1 MAQNTTN
8 SQAFIEAE
16 QYSSF
21 ILRNLHDG
29 LLPSTMYRNVTDFPS
44 GSTLNI
50 KTIGSVT
57 IQDGAE
63 DQALVSTPIDSNTI
77 TFKINRY
84 KGDSWHIT
92 DELREEGSQ
101 VEALMAARA
110 SESTRAIQ
118 EVFESD
124 FLQSCWDSMDAK
136 DTSGKFSVNGFQHLY
151 AASGGNDTLSLE
163 DISYM
168 KLAFD
173 KANVPMAGRIMIV
186 DPIAATVLQ
195 NQVTLTGSDISPISK
210 SMIETGFARDHNFL
224 FNIFGFD
231 IITSNRLPTVSSYGT
246 YKSDGTTSKTAS
258 GIVNIAMCI
267 ADDNTRP
274 MMGAWR
280 RMPKVE
286 TERIPSLRRDVFY
299 TTCRY
304 GFGCQRLDTMGCIIS
319 SATATKAN

>member
-1 MAQNTTN
+1 MQNTTN

-16 QYSSF
+16 KYSAF

-29 LLPSTMYRNVTDFPS
+29 LLPSTFYRNVTDFPN

-63 DQALVSTPIDSNTI
+63 DQAPTATPIDSNTI
-77 TFKINRY
+77 TFKINQY
-84 KGDSWHIT
+84 KADAWYIN
-92 DELREEGSQ
+92 DELREEGTQ

-124 FLQSCWDSMDAK
+124 FLKACNLAQTAGSQEK
-136 DTSGKFSVNGFQHLY
+136 VNGFSHRI
-151 AASGGNDTLSLE
+151 AASGANNTIDIK
-163 DISYM
+163 DISYL

-173 KANVPMAGRIMIV
+173 KANVPTAGRVLIV
-186 DPIAATVLQ
+186 DPICATVLQ
-195 NQVTLTGSDISPISK
+195 NKVTLTGSDISPISK
-210 SMIETGFARDHNFL
+210 SLIETGFARDHNFL

-231 IITSNRLPTVSSYGT
+231 IITSNRLPTVSGESMKT
-246 YKSDGTTSKTAS
+246 YADGNAASTS
-258 GIVNIAMCI
+258 GVVNIAMCI
-267 ADDNTRP
+267 TDDNCRP

-286 TERIPSLRRDVFY
+286 TERIPSLRRDMFY

-304 GFGCQRLDTMGCIIS
+304 GFGCQRKDTLATIVT
-319 SATATKAN
+319 SASALA

>member
-1 MAQNTTN
+1 MAQNTAN

-16 QYSSF
+16 QYSAF
-21 ILRNLHDG
+21 ILKNLHDG
-29 LLPSTMYRNVTDFPS
+29 LLPSTFYRNVTDFPS

-63 DQALVSTPIDSNTI
+63 DQAFTSTPIDSNTI
-77 TFKINRY
+77 TFKINKY

-110 SESTRAIQ
+110 AESTRAIQ
-118 EVFESD
+118 EVFETD
-124 FLQSCWDSMDAK
+124 FLSACNSAQVAG
-136 DTSGKFSVNGFQHLY
+136 TQEQINTFSHRL
-151 AASGGNDTLSLE
+151 AASGSNLTLDIK
-163 DISYM
+163 DISYL

-173 KANVPMAGRIMIV
+173 KANVPTAGRVLIV
-186 DPIAATVLQ
+186 DPICATVLQ
-195 NQVTLTGSDISPISK
+195 NKITLTGSDVSPVSK
-210 SMIETGFARDHNFL
+210 SLIETGFARDHNFL

-231 IITSNRLPTVSSYGT
+231 IITSNRLPTISGEAMKDYTGKAVSG
-246 YKSDGTTSKTAS
+246 AS
-258 GIVNIAMCI
+258 GVVNIAMCI
-267 ADDNTRP
+267 TDDNTRP

-299 TTCRY
+299 TSCRY
-304 GFGCQRLDTMGCIIS
+304 GFGNQRKDTLATIVT
-319 SATATKAN
+319 SATNLG